1 MFGNVASIW
10 RRKPFLLAAFS
21 TLAGCAEGVYDE
33 IDLMPSPSVYESAGF
48 DPFPDVLQDN
58 LKEQSELFFVTDRA
72 PATPEDDQPR
82 YTNERG
88 QLLRAGSAEIKI
100 TPGIDDWEDVR
111 QITLR
116 GQRDQNYTLEVADT
130 REFGVLPVS
139 STEFVGSPPAATEMD
154 AAGRAFAAKIN
165 RQLSLSENKDIFI
178 YIHGYNVDFEYPVL
192 VSKELQHYLGY
203 QGVFISYNWPA
214 TPNRLAYFQDLETAS
229 ATRRNLRVLLEY
241 LSDNT
246 NARRIHL
253 IGYSAGS
260 RLAFEVTYQIALQ
273 NKGTAGPRLG
283 NVLLISS
290 DLDRGY
296 FGQALADGLLNV
308 VDRMTLYLSG
318 TDAALGMSNFVYGRQ
333 RLGQIWADEDVW
345 PALEIELA
353 RLDKLE
359 MIDATDADRA
369 SAGNGHWYFRSSP
382 WASSDILVSL
392 LTGYSAAQRGLVR
405 PDGKAVWSFPTD
417 YLQRLSGLRPN

>member
-1 MFGNVASIW
+1 LNIYMPSLL
-10 RRKPFLLAAFS
+10 RKFLVFTSLAA
-21 TLAGCAEGVYDE
+21 LVGCADGVYDE
-33 IDLMPSPSVYESAGF
+33 IELMPSPSVYESAGF
-48 DPFPDVLQDN
+48 DPFPDVDEAS
-58 LKEQSELFFVTDRA
+58 LKEQSRLFYVTDRA
-72 PATPEDDQPR
+72 PATPQDEELR
-82 YTNERG
+82 YTKERG
-88 QLLRAGSAEIKI
+88 QVLRAGIADIKV
-100 TPGIDDWEDVR
+100 TPSIDDWEEVR

-116 GQRDQNYTLEVADT
+116 GERDQDYRLEVADT
-130 REFGVLPVS
+130 QEIGVLPVGA
-139 STEFVGSPPAATEMD
+139 TEFLASPPTGAEMD

-165 RQLSLSENKDIFI
+165 RQLSLSQNKDIFI

-214 TPNRLAYFQDLETAS
+214 TPNRLAYFKDIETAS

-273 NKGTAGPRLG
+273 NKGKSGPRLG
-283 NVLLISS
+283 NVLLVSS

-296 FGQALADGLLNV
+296 FGQALADGLLDV

-333 RLGQIWADEDVW
+333 RLGQIWAEEDVW
-345 PALEIELA
+345 PALEVELA
-353 RLDKLE
+353 RLNKLE

-392 LTGYSAAQRGLVR
+392 LTGFSAAERGLVR
-405 PDGKAVWSFPTD
+405 SDGRALWTFPAD
-417 YLQRLSGLRPN
+417 YVQRLSGLRAN